1 MLRQSGNS
9 GRAKDESFR
18 FVLPGRL
25 EYRDAARAFMAYV
38 CEQLAKKNALPED
51 VGHRVISAFVEA
63 FNNAVIHAYKGIA
76 PGPVEVEMNVSS
88 DRLRVTVSDQGN
100 TFVPDNVPE
109 PDLDALPEGGLGL
122 FIIRNFMDHVGYA
135 RVGDRNV
142 LTMEKVLVN
151 GDGTS
156 DGERRWH
163 IRRRRAAKPRGR
175 RLREELGSC
184 WITTSMSGATS
195 RFFR

>member
-1 MLRQSGNS
+1 MVRPESS
-9 GRAKDESFR
+9 STRARDEHFR

-38 CEQLAKKNALPED
+38 CEQLALKDALPIE

-63 FNNAVIHAYKGIA
+63 FNNAVIHAYKGVT
-76 PGPVEVEMNVSS
+76 PGPIEVEMFVTRDS
-88 DRLRVTVSDQGN
+88 LRVTVSDQGN
-100 TFVPDNVPE
+100 TFIPENVPE

-142 LTMEKVLVN
+142 LTMEKVLLN
-151 GDGTS
+151 GEGAR
-156 DGERRWH
+156 GE
-163 IRRRRAAKPRGR
+163 A
-175 RLREELGSC
+175 
-184 WITTSMSGATS
+184 
-195 RFFR
+195 